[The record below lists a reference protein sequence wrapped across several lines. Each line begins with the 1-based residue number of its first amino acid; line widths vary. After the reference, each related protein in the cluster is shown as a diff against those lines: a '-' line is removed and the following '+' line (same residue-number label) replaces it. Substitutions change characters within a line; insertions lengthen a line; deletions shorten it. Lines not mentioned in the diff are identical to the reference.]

1 MPSQE
6 LTLKDHQL
14 LQLAA
19 NGKSPIEI
27 AEETGIAPEAVA
39 LRIRELLSSRDIW
52 NDLER
57 EKLLIHSI
65 YELKTRL
72 EKNIDTVVFDPK
84 LLKEYR
90 GLLDLLGQRLEART
104 RITDADLE
112 KVSKAQGLRLIHVV
126 EIAYYKAREA
136 LIRAYP
142 DVDLEV
148 LDNAMNLGLQ
158 EAAME
163 LEAVQDGPFS

>member
-72 EKNIDTVVFDPK
+72 EKNIDTVVFDP
-84 LLKEYR
+84 
-90 GLLDLLGQRLEART
+90 
-104 RITDADLE
+104 
-112 KVSKAQGLRLIHVV
+112 
-126 EIAYYKAREA
+126 
-136 LIRAYP
+136 
-142 DVDLEV
+142 
-148 LDNAMNLGLQ
+148 
-158 EAAME
+158 
-163 LEAVQDGPFS
+163 